1 MVFGKGKVMGTQ
13 GKRGSST
20 IVASVLALLVLLAA
34 LALAACGGSG
44 TTAASSP
51 SATTAGATATTTPA
65 AHEIRVFRDVRFMA
79 ERKADRPPLLDVYAP
94 KQAGP
99 WPLVVMLPGGLES
112 KDSYLKPWAKKVA
125 ERGAAVYV
133 PDWIRTYDHRVTPKQ
148 LREELTGNIG
158 DIAAAVRFAR
168 GTGARYGGDP
178 GNLTLFGHSNGAMG
192 ATMEAFSRAPASK
205 GGLKGAGSTIPESLV
220 VFDGDYL
227 LAQQDPWDKVLEED
241 PGIMQVYTPWQYL
254 GRRVDFPVTVIGSGD
269 VNLSRSLEDP
279 WAKDSWFAVRDPSG
293 EIRRGLE
300 GLGDLKGDYYL
311 NEDLLRLFVQRLKA
325 DGDAV
330 TYVRLTDSTHAVLGE
345 KGMESL
351 VDALVPSTQP

>member
-1 MVFGKGKVMGTQ
+1 MGTQ
-13 GKRGSST
+13 GKRESSAT
-20 IVASVLALLVLLAA
+20 VASALTLLVLVAV
-34 LALAACGGSG
+34 LALAACGGS
-44 TTAASSP
+44 TTSASNSASDAPSEAAASP
-51 SATTAGATATTTPA
+51 SASRHVI
-65 AHEIRVFRDVRFMA
+65 HEIQVFKDIRFMS
-79 ERKADRPPLLDVYAP
+79 ERNAVRPPLLDVYAP

-178 GNLTLFGHSNGAMG
+178 GNLTLFGHSHGAMG

-205 GGLKGAGSTIPESLV
+205 GALKGAGSTIPDRLV
-220 VFDGDYL
+220 VFDADYL

-279 WAKDSWFAVRDPSG
+279 WAADSWFVVRDLSG

-300 GLGDLKGDYYL
+300 GLGDLKGGLYL
-311 NEDLLRLFVQRLKA
+311 NEDMLKLFVQRLKA
-325 DGDAV
+325 AGDTV
-330 TYVRLTDSTHAVLGE
+330 TYVALTDSTPAELGE
-345 KGMESL
+345 HGMESL
-351 VDALVPSTQP
+351 LDAVVPRTQP